1 MRASKVNW
9 SNFYAHYQASGL
21 SISSFHRELV
31 MRYGKSNV
39 PSRSNFFRC
48 ISAIKNSLEDTD
60 TYQTP
65 QHSESPLEQ
74 VSVVDILPKDL
85 QHLEQTLK
93 YPGPKIDGLMQQ
105 ATVRIY
111 CPGDIIIE
119 APVLSVESLILT
131 LIRRS
136 K

>member
-1 MRASKVNW
+1 M
-9 SNFYAHYQASGL
+9 Q
-21 SISSFHRELV
+21 
-31 MRYGKSNV
+31 
-39 PSRSNFFRC
+39 
-48 ISAIKNSLEDTD
+48 
-60 TYQTP
+60 
-65 QHSESPLEQ
+65 SPLEQ

-93 YPGPKIDGLMQQ
+93 TLKYPGPKLDGLMQQ

-119 APVLSVESLILT
+119 ASVLSVESLILT